1 MTVKRWE
8 IIQTALLRD
17 IRSSRE
23 LEQAILTY
31 NHKYA
36 KEWKFKSLHY
46 LFEKVSISSIVQ
58 KISLTLN
65 RCHPFVANV
74 FHYES
79 HGCEIDNK

>member
-8 IIQTALLRD
+8 IIQTALLRE

-36 KEWKFKSLHY
+36 KEWKFKSLHA
-46 LFEKVSISSIVQ
+46 LFEQVRSFSTEYKMMSSIRD
-58 KISLTLN
+58 KATL
-65 RCHPFVANV
+65 
-74 FHYES
+74 
-79 HGCEIDNK
+79 